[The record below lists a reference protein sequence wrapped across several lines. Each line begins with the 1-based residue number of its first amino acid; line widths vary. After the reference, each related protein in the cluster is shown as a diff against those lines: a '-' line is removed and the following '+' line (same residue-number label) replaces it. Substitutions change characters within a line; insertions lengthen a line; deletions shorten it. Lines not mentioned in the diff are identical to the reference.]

1 MMEEL
6 RDIKGLVEVT
16 DYSLYYFL
24 GIVGTAVIVLIL
36 MGILLYKYLTKKDTL
51 TQKKVAMDLLDKF
64 EFGDAKES
72 AYTFSH
78 LAQYAVNESQ
88 RRELEELLAELEV
101 YKFKKEVPELDE
113 ALKAKMQAFI
123 KEQKRG

>member
-6 RDIKGLVEVT
+6 RDIKGIVEVT
-16 DYSLYYFL
+16 DYSLYYLL
-24 GIVGTAVIVLIL
+24 GTVGISVIVLIVIAV
-36 MGILLYKYLTKKDTL
+36 MFYKYLSKKAPL
-51 TQKKVAMDLLDKF
+51 TQKKVAYELLKKF

-72 AYTFSH
+72 VYTFSH
-78 LAQYAVNESQ
+78 LAQYAVNDTQ

-113 ALKAKMQAFI
+113 KLKAKMKKFI
-123 KEQKRG
+123 KEQRRG

>member
-6 RDIKGLVEVT
+6 RDIKGIVEVT

-24 GIVGTAVIVLIL
+24 GVVGVCAIVLIVL
-36 MGILLYKYLTKKDTL
+36 AVVLYKYLSKKDPL
-51 TQKKVAMDLLDKF
+51 TQKKVAMDLLEKF

-72 AYTFSH
+72 VYEFSH
-78 LAQYAVNESQ
+78 LAQYAVNETQ
-88 RRELEELLAELEV
+88 RRELEELLAELEL

-113 ALKAKMQAFI
+113 ALKAKMQKFI
-123 KEQKRG
+123 KEQRRG